1 MNRKRHT
8 APPVIL
14 AIANQKGGVGK
25 STLTLN
31 LGHELAR
38 AGRPTLLIDLD
49 PQASLT
55 AMCGVDDPAQSLA
68 DVVGGATSGTA
79 RLGDI
84 LREVRRGLWL
94 APGDIAL
101 AASELGLVSR
111 LGREAV
117 LKRAIAP
124 VAARF
129 ERVLIDC
136 PPSLGLLTVAG
147 LAASDSVLIP
157 TEATGVAL
165 RALRI
170 FLSTVENVRGEINP
184 ALQISGIV
192 PMFFDGRLA
201 HHQAALDA
209 LGTLGVAVFQSI
221 PRSVRVAEA
230 ATAGKPISEYDP
242 ANRAATAYKTLSE
255 EIDQWLKSNKT

>member
-1 MNRKRHT
+1 M
-8 APPVIL
+8 IL

-55 AMCGVDDPAQSLA
+55 AMCGVSDPAQSLA
-68 DVVGGATSGTA
+68 DVVGGATPGPA
-79 RLGDI
+79 KLADI
-84 LREVRRGLWL
+84 LREVRPRLHL

-111 LGREAV
+111 LGCEAV
-117 LKRAIAP
+117 LRRALAP
-124 VAARF
+124 VAAQF
-129 ERVLIDC
+129 EAVLIDC

-147 LAASDSVLIP
+147 LAASDGVLIP

-170 FLSTVENVRGEINP
+170 FLGTVDSVRGEINP
-184 ALQISGIV
+184 TLAIAGIV
-192 PMFFDGRLA
+192 PMFFDARLA

-209 LGTLGVAVFQSI
+209 LGTLGVPVFQSV

-230 ATAGKPISEYDP
+230 ATEGKPIAEYDP
-242 ANRAATAYKTLSE
+242 SNKAATAYKTLRE
-255 EIDQWLKSNKT
+255 EIDRWLKNSKT